1 MDILILPV
9 GIIVIAVLAAGARLS
24 IADED
29 ITLREAV
36 SSLIIAVFM
45 AVAIYPYLL
54 ETGLGHGQRVLTIA
68 LCTFMSRDLL
78 NILIVLQHQIKRDP
92 LGIVRE
98 FLNWRKSK
106 ND

>member
-9 GIIVIAVLAAGARLS
+9 GVIVIAVLAAGARLS
-24 IADED
+24 IADGD
-29 ITLREAV
+29 ITIREAV

-54 ETGLGHGQRVLTIA
+54 ETGLGDGQRVLAIA
-68 LCTFMSRDLL
+68 LSTFMSRDLL
-78 NILIVLQHQIKRDP
+78 NILIVMQQQIKRDP

>member
-9 GIIVIAVLAAGARLS
+9 GVIVIAVLAAGARLS

-36 SSLIIAVFM
+36 SSLIIAMFM

-54 ETGLGHGQRVLTIA
+54 ETGLGDGQRVLVIA
-68 LCTFMSRDLL
+68 LCTFASRDLL
-78 NILIVLQHQIKRDP
+78 NMLIVLQQQIKRDP

-106 ND
+106 DD

>member
-1 MDILILPV
+1 MDIQILPV
-9 GIIVIAVLAAGARLS
+9 GVIVIAVLAAGARLS
-24 IADED
+24 IAGGD

-54 ETGLGHGQRVLTIA
+54 ETELGHGQRILAIA

-78 NILIVLQHQIKRDP
+78 NILIVLQQQIKRDP

-106 ND
+106 DD

>member
-9 GIIVIAVLAAGARLS
+9 GITVIAVLAAGARLS
-24 IADED
+24 IADAD

-54 ETGLGHGQRVLTIA
+54 ETGLGDGQRVLAIA

-106 ND
+106 DD

>member
-24 IADED
+24 IADEN
-29 ITLREAV
+29 ITIREAV
-36 SSLIIAVFM
+36 SSLIIAVFT

-54 ETGLGHGQRVLTIA
+54 ETGLEDGQRVLAIA
-68 LCTFMSRDLL
+68 LSTFMSRDLL
-78 NILIVLQHQIKRDP
+78 NILIVMQQQIKRDP

-106 ND
+106 DD

>member
-1 MDILILPV
+1 MDMLILPV
-9 GIIVIAVLAAGARLS
+9 GVVVIAVLAAGARLS
-24 IADED
+24 IADAD

-54 ETGLGHGQRVLTIA
+54 ETRLGDGQRVLTIA

-78 NILIVLQHQIKRDP
+78 NILIVLQQQIKRDP

-106 ND
+106 DD